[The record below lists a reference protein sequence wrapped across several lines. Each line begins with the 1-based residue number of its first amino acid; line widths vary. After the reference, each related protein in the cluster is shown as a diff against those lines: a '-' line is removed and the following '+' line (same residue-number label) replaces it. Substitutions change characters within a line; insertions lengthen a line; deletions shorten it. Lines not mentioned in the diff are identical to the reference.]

1 MSKKI
6 LNQSIGLFDSACF
19 ILFDFE
25 TTGLQPPKDKPLQLS
40 YLLLNTNFQVLHAKN
55 FYFQVEEEVPL
66 SATKVHGLTK
76 EKLLTLGALP
86 LSYHQKEIQ
95 SDFSAEGILPIAHNA
110 SFDVLFL
117 KNFFLRDFST
127 KLFCTM
133 KYYTNIIKLP
143 GLYNDFKWPKVSE
156 TMQFLHIDE
165 EQTLTT
171 CKELFSSDSIG
182 YHDARFDIVCILKM
196 IQEDSLLRD
205 KILLQQRE

>member
-1 MSKKI
+1 M
-6 LNQSIGLFDSACF
+6 
-19 ILFDFE
+19 
-25 TTGLQPPKDKPLQLS
+25 
-40 YLLLNTNFQVLHAKN
+40 
-55 FYFQVEEEVPL
+55 
-66 SATKVHGLTK
+66 
-76 EKLLTLGALP
+76 
-86 LSYHQKEIQ
+86 
-95 SDFSAEGILPIAHNA
+95 
-110 SFDVLFL
+110 
-117 KNFFLRDFST
+117 
-127 KLFCTM
+127 
-133 KYYTNIIKLP
+133 P